1 MHRSTTPD
9 PVRPTADTPGHDTP
23 GHDPT
28 RFDLVVVGAGVAG
41 LAAALTATA
50 AHARTLVVDAHGV
63 GGRART
69 TDHEGWLLNV
79 GPHALYRRAAFDT
92 LLDHH
97 GIVVTGG
104 EPATG
109 ELRLVRDGVA
119 HRQALTPLGIAR
131 TRLLTPRERVRLAAF
146 FARLGRIDPAS
157 LAGRSVDDWLAP
169 LPARVRQ
176 FVEMLVRVGT
186 YTDAPEL
193 LDAGAAAAQLQLAT
207 GPGIRY
213 VDGGWGSIVHSMTE
227 RVASAGGQV
236 RTGTAVRSISTA
248 PGGVV
253 VTTVDGEQVEAG
265 AVVVAA
271 GGPEVAGRLA
281 SAPVRGA
288 DRLGAPVTASVLDLC
303 LRRPVPRLAFGLD
316 VPHYLSSHAPS
327 AAVAPAGRGLVSV
340 LRYHRPGEHPAEPAM
355 QRAELRAVAELA
367 GIDPADVVHE
377 RSLHRLVVAH
387 GSPTAAGGGLAGR
400 PTIDALG
407 VPGAYVAGDWVGP
420 VGLLADA
427 SAASGTAAARAAL
440 DVIARR
446 ATIGA

>member
-9 PVRPTADTPGHDTP
+9 PVRPIAGSPDSDPGSDP
-23 GHDPT
+23 GPV

-50 AHARTLVVDAHGV
+50 ANARTLVVDAHGV

-69 TDHEGWLLNV
+69 ADHEGWLLNV
-79 GPHALYRRAAFDT
+79 GPHALYRRAAFDA

-97 GIVVTGG
+97 GIAVTGG
-104 EPATG
+104 APATA

-119 HRQALTPLGIAR
+119 HRQALTPVGIAR

-146 FARLGRIDPAS
+146 FARLSRIDPAN
-157 LAGRSVDDWLAP
+157 LTGRTVHDWLAP

-213 VDGGWGSIVHSMTE
+213 VDGGWGSIVRSMVDAVE
-227 RVASAGGQV
+227 RACGEV
-236 RTGTAVRSISTA
+236 RTGTAIRSISTA
-248 PGGVV
+248 PHGVV

-265 AVVVAA
+265 AVVIAA
-271 GGPEVAGRLA
+271 GGPEVAERLA
-281 SAPVRGA
+281 SAPVGGA

-316 VPHYLSSHAPS
+316 EPHYLSSHAPS
-327 AAVAPAGRGLVSV
+327 AAV
-340 LRYHRPGEHPAEPAM
+340 
-355 QRAELRAVAELA
+355 
-367 GIDPADVVHE
+367 
-377 RSLHRLVVAH
+377 
-387 GSPTAAGGGLAGR
+387 
-400 PTIDALG
+400 
-407 VPGAYVAGDWVGP
+407 
-420 VGLLADA
+420 
-427 SAASGTAAARAAL
+427 
-440 DVIARR
+440 
-446 ATIGA
+446 